1 MKKVFYG
8 VAVVLVVV
16 LIILGVMADRKA
28 TTKNETNNAGDS
40 FNADQLQDAAEKIPA
55 TNN

>member
-16 LIILGVMADRKA
+16 LIILGVMTDRKT
-28 TTKNETNNAGDS
+28 TTKNETNNTGDS
-40 FNADQLQDAAEKIPA
+40 FNADQLEDAEQK
-55 TNN
+55 TTSN

>member
-40 FNADQLQDAAEKIPA
+40 FNADQLQDAAEKTPA
-55 TNN
+55 PN

>member
-16 LIILGVMADRKA
+16 LIILGVIADRKKP
-28 TTKNETNNAGDS
+28 TSTETNNTGDS
-40 FNADQLQDAAEKIPA
+40 FNADQLEDATEKQPAESE
-55 TNN
+55 